1 MCTAIGILKRF
12 VRGGHVAR
20 GLWSS
25 AYAESGV
32 SRADD
37 LYFSEI
43 RRFFRTLFFRV
54 WDVRTKCLN
63 SGGPL
68 HDVNAP
74 PRVAGKFRT
83 ERFLFAEAVLSGQ
96 NNGTA
101 ALPEG
106 SASGALNAAGR
117 CPSCPRAFIP

>member
-1 MCTAIGILKRF
+1 MPNLGF
-12 VRGGHVAR
+12 
-20 GLWSS
+20 
-25 AYAESGV
+25 SG
-32 SRADD
+32 ADD

-43 RRFFRTLFFRV
+43 RRFFRTLFSRKV
-54 WDVRTKCLN
+54 WAWDVRTKCLN

-83 ERFLFAEAVLSGQ
+83 ECILFANAVLPGQ

-106 SASGALNAAGR
+106 SVSGALMAAGR
-117 CPSCPRAFIP
+117 CPSCPRGLIP